1 MSWRKLAAGSGSTDV
16 EIAGSDVNGAT
27 ENRIALGALLN
38 PSLPDESMWAVFW
51 DIDDDIDDRAPVAV
65 LAGAA
70 DEA

>member
-16 EIAGSDVNGAT
+16 EIAGNDVNGAT

-38 PSLPDESMWAVFW
+38 PSMWAVFW
-51 DIDDDIDDRAPVAV
+51 DIDDDIDDRAPAAV